1 MPTLRWMIGF
11 LLVRDRLR
19 LRVNLAV
26 ATAAKLKISSQLA
39 VEPTYSINKVDLLQ
53 GSFMTHLA
61 GSRVTYSMTPLM
73 FASALLQYNSTN
85 HVVSAN
91 ARLRWEYAPGSE
103 LFVVWNEERDTVA
116 PRFPDLAN
124 RSFIIKVNRL
134 LRF

>member
-1 MPTLRWMIGF
+1 
-11 LLVRDRLR
+11 
-19 LRVNLAV
+19 
-26 ATAAKLKISSQLA
+26 
-39 VEPTYSINKVDLLQ
+39 
-53 GSFMTHLA
+53 
-61 GSRVTYSMTPLM
+61 M
-73 FASALLQYNSTN
+73 FASALLQDNSTN

-124 RSFIIKVNRL
+124 RSFIVKVNRL